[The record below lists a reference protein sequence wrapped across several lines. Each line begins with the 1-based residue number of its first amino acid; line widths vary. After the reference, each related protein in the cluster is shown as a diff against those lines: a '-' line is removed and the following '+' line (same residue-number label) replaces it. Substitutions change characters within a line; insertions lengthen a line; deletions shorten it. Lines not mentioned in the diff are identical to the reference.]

1 MPINIISKH
10 AKRTVGPNDHLTHDL
25 GFDSLDRIDLVMDI
39 EDVFDLTIS
48 DEQTQNLQT
57 VQDVLDL
64 VPA

>member
-1 MPINIISKH
+1 MPINIVTKH
-10 AKRTVGPNDHLTHDL
+10 AGRTVQPHEHLTHDL

-39 EDVFDLTIS
+39 EDVFDLTIG